1 MRLEHIAFNVAEP
14 AQAAAW
20 YAAHLEMRVVRAQDV
35 SPFAHFLADSSGQT
49 VLEFYNNPLDAV
61 PDYAAIN
68 PFRHHIAYLAS
79 DIAAER
85 ERLLAAG
92 ATPVGEITSTPAGDK
107 LAFLRDPWGVP
118 LQLVQRAVALI

>member
-20 YAAHLEMRVVRAQDV
+20 YAAQLGMRVVRAQQV
-35 SPFAHFLADSSGQT
+35 SPFAHFLADSRGQT
-49 VLEFYNNPLDAV
+49 VLEFYNNPLDAI
-61 PDYAAIN
+61 PDYTAIN
-68 PFRHHIAYLAS
+68 PFRHHIAYLTA

-92 ATPVGEITSTPAGDK
+92 ASTVGDITPTPAGDK
-107 LAFLRDPWGVP
+107 LAFLRDPWGLP
-118 LQLVQRAVALI
+118 LQLVERAVPLL